1 MHIRR
6 RAKHGWDLTSPHS
19 NRAILPLAGHAPP
32 LISANLHDLSFS
44 LSSLSHLHLVF
55 LALLPRLCH
64 VVRADVWKCISS
76 KGQKGSVARAG
87 KTASMG
93 LKAQTRGR
101 DARASG
107 LVPVFDMLNSRYV
120 SRVMSLVGVSLSH
133 TTIYVSSYYYTCV
146 FILLYCFP
154 LVLSVCIAHSS
165 SLSSSAK
172 KVVAQGRI
180 Q

>member
-19 NRAILPLAGHAPP
+19 NRAILPLAGHASP
-32 LISANLHDLSFS
+32 LISANLHDLSLS

-93 LKAQTRGR
+93 LKAHTRGR
-101 DARASG
+101 ETRAAG

-120 SRVMSLVGVSLSH
+120 SRVMSLVGVSLSR
-133 TTIYVSSYYYTCV
+133 TTIYV
-146 FILLYCFP
+146 FLLLYMCLHTTILFSP
-154 LVLSVCIAHSS
+154 RSLCVSLTQAHS
-165 SLSSSAK
+165 LPQQRK
-172 KVVAQGRI
+172 
-180 Q
+180 